1 MNLKNILTKKRLT
14 MIIVIIMIIVIGGII
29 ALSRKNTTP
38 IYTTVV
44 AEKSNLKQE
53 VSVTGTVKAASNVEL
68 AFEKPGKVAKINVKV
83 GDAVKSDQL
92 LASLT
97 SNDLFAQSSQA
108 GASLESS
115 RALLMNYESALAAQ
129 QAKLN
134 ELKSGTRPE
143 EMVIA
148 EETVSSAQNSL
159 ADAQIAYENA
169 KTKATTDLQK
179 QLEITN
185 AGLSDAVNVGLY
197 ALFTITD
204 IQGTHFSDSTPEG
217 TRLAD
222 AKSLAVASLLGGY
235 NGGRMSS
242 SGLNNLNG
250 GAKALVNTA
259 FQTPT
264 EENINSALTATKL
277 AMQQVRQ
284 TFNAISLSPL
294 STTDISSLNTQKGY
308 VDAQITVIATNENAI
323 KTQKATNTS
332 TIATALAAVN
342 IAQNALQSAQ
352 NTLLLKRAGS
362 TQEQINAQE
371 AQVKSAEAN
380 MRSQQAQIKYAQA
393 NLGNISAQIAK
404 NNIVS
409 PIDGIVVMQDAK
421 VGEIIQSNITV
432 IKVISDNN
440 FQIEANVAEVDIAN
454 VKIGDTASVTLD
466 AFGSDTKF
474 EAKIILVDPAETIID
489 GVPTYKVT
497 LEFTEENENIKS
509 GLTANVDILTAEKN
523 DIIAI
528 PQRAIIR
535 TNGDKTVRILKNTTE
550 VQEVKVTTGVR
561 GSNGNIEILE
571 GINVGEVIIVSTTTQ
586 K

>member
-1 MNLKNILTKKRLT
+1 MNLPNILKKKSFY
-14 MIIVIIMIIVIGGII
+14 IILGIILIIIIGGIF
-29 ALSRKNTTP
+29 LSQKKTVP
-38 IYTTVV
+38 VYTTVI

-53 VSVTGTVKAASNVEL
+53 VSVTGTVKAANNVEL

-83 GDAVKSDQL
+83 GDTVKSGQL
-92 LASLT
+92 LANLT

-148 EETVSSAQNSL
+148 EETVTSAQNSL

-169 KTKATTDLQK
+169 KTKAVTDLQK
-179 QLEITN
+179 QLEVTN
-185 AGLSDAVNVGLY
+185 AGLSDAVNVGLS

-204 IQGTHFSDSTPEG
+204 IQSTYFGDSTPEG

-222 AKSLAVASLLGGY
+222 AKNFAVGSLLGGY
-235 NGGRMSS
+235 NAGRMSN
-242 SGLNNLNG
+242 SGLNSLNG
-250 GAKALVNTA
+250 GAKGLVNTA

-264 EENINSALTATKL
+264 EETINAALTATKA

-294 STTDISSLNTQKGY
+294 STTDISSLNTQKSY
-308 VDAQITVIATNENAI
+308 VDAQITSIATNENAI
-323 KTQKATNTS
+323 KAQKATNTS

-342 IAQNALQSAQ
+342 TAQSALQAAQ

-371 AQVKSAEAN
+371 SQVRLAEAN
-380 MRSQQAQIKYAQA
+380 VKSQQAQIRYAQA
-393 NLGNISAQIAK
+393 NIGNISAQIAK

-421 VGEIIQSNITV
+421 VGEIIQSNTTV

-523 DIIAI
+523 EIIAI

-535 TNGDKTVRILKNTTE
+535 TNGDKTVRILKNTTD
-550 VQEVKVTTGVR
+550 VQEVKVTTGIR
-561 GSNGNIEILE
+561 GTNGNIEILE
-571 GINVGEVIIVSTTTQ
+571 GINVGDVIIVSSTT